1 MSCTESLPRGAA
13 RPSVSESIASK
24 SVAGYALPWTLKVT
38 HAKGLRP
45 VLEGLEG
52 PASALRAAGFG
63 IAQTGVQIETIFDQD
78 TASSMA
84 TTTLTVPLM
93 ALPQK
98 SGTQTLTLPQAEIAF
113 LRASGDRLSVCTQAH
128 AVEIAD
134 PSEGKGTEAAKE
146 NPAYRPEYEALMSL
160 PVALG
165 LLALLSVL
173 ALALVLFRAHR
184 KNAPEPPVFV
194 DRRPPWEIARHD
206 ILTLRAQT
214 GSHSAK
220 TYADA
225 ASDIVRTYLGARYK
239 VRGIESTSPELLA
252 ALEGRGLG
260 HDTEGAL
267 RRFFEETDMV
277 KFANAQEGEREHLVR
292 TALLVVDTTTPSPQ
306 ALAPAGVKP

>member
-1 MSCTESLPRGAA
+1 
-13 RPSVSESIASK
+13 
-24 SVAGYALPWTLKVT
+24 VT

-45 VLEGLEG
+45 ALESLEVLR
-52 PASALRAAGFG
+52 PTLRMAGFG
-63 IAQTGVQIETIFDQD
+63 IAQAGIQIETRLDAD
-78 TASSMA
+78 PAASTAS
-84 TTTLTVPLM
+84 TTVTVPLI

-98 SGTQTLTLPQAEIAF
+98 SGTQTLTLPPTELAL
-113 LRASGDRLSVCTQAH
+113 LRASGDRLTVCTQAH

-134 PSEGKGTEAAKE
+134 PSEGKDAEAAKA
-146 NPAYRPEYEALMSL
+146 NPAYRPEYETLISL
-160 PVALG
+160 PAALA
-165 LLALLSVL
+165 LLALLAL
-173 ALALVLFRAHR
+173 IALAVVRFRARR

-194 DRRPPWEIARHD
+194 DTRPPWEIARHD

-260 HDTEGAL
+260 RETEAAL
-267 RRFFEETDMV
+267 RAFFEETDMV
-277 KFANAQEGEREHLVR
+277 KFANAQEGERENLVR
-292 TALLVVDTTTPSPQ
+292 TALLVVDTTKPMPHADAPGLRPEGSP
-306 ALAPAGVKP
+306 